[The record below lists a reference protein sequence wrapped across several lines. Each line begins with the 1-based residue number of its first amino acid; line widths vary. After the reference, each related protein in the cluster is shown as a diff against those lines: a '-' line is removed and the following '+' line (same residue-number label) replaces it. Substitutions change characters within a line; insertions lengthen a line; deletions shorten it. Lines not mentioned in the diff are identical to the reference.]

1 MERFVVVGDV
11 EARRVIAQ
19 STQRAVAASVCRLEP
34 IVDRSTQV
42 YLYTEATL
50 CLHHLASP
58 VESLLKLRPDHRM

>member
-42 YLYTEATL
+42 YLPDINNDDDDDGDDDDERAVFSYTL
-50 CLHHLASP
+50 NF
-58 VESLLKLRPDHRM
+58 